1 MKNKKILVSLGIFTV
16 FSFLILSGCT
26 NIINDDRNNN
36 DYVCTKEYRP
46 ICGEI
51 EVQCIKAPCD
61 PVQQTFPNKC
71 MLEKNKAIFLYNGE
85 CKDKIKSS
93 NIPYYFIAIHNE
105 ALPDPLYPEIT
116 LEKSYITLK
125 EIITKADS
133 YNIKLTLMF
142 NPQWVDYIESN
153 SSRLEDLQSWKQN
166 GHEIAAHHHSIKHPN
181 WNGYTN
187 MPKNEAIVL
196 REKSRKDHVSE
207 EYLGTMDDYVNKLHE
222 INPSINSGCVGKFID
237 MPDNFIYDTCSGV
250 GNVGYP
256 GQKLLD
262 EDTKKGINE
271 YISSF
276 MVNGIE
282 RKYLA
287 HAQITTEEAL
297 SEAKE
302 IIESMGPTE
311 VYGAVAHSIK
321 NNPATDQGD
330 AIYILEYLD
339 FLHEKDPQTFK
350 SKTISEIIENKLLPI
365 KKISENSN
373 DNSIGKCGDGICDTV
388 ERNNPQ
394 ICQQDCN

>member
-1 MKNKKILVSLGIFTV
+1 MFSPLRYENGLFIKTFIIKTLMKNKSILVSLEIIAIFLL
-16 FSFLILSGCT
+16 LILGGYT
-26 NIINDDRNNN
+26 YIINDNERDSNERNGNS
-36 DYVCTKEYRP
+36 VCTNEYRP
-46 ICGEI
+46 ICGEVRI
-51 EVQCIKAPCD
+51 QCIRAPCD
-61 PVQQTFPNKC
+61 PIQQTFPNKC
-71 MLEKNKAIFLYNGE
+71 LLEKSKAIFLYNGE
-85 CKDKIKSS
+85 CKSEIKPS

-105 ALPDPLYPEIT
+105 ALPDPLYPELT

-142 NPQWVDYIESN
+142 NPQWVDYIESS
-153 SSRLEDLQSWKQN
+153 SSRVKDLQNWKQS

-187 MPKNEAIVL
+187 TPENEAIIF
-196 REKSRKDHVSE
+196 REKLRDDHISE
-207 EYLGTMDDYVNKLHE
+207 EYLGTMNDFIKKLQE

-237 MPDNFIYDTCSGV
+237 MPDEIIYDTCSGV

-256 GQKLLD
+256 GQELLD

-287 HAQITTEEAL
+287 HAQITTREAL

-302 IIESMGPTE
+302 IIESMDSTE
-311 VYGAVAHSIK
+311 IYGAVAHSIK
-321 NNPATDQGD
+321 NNPATGKGD
-330 AIYILEYLD
+330 ATYILEYLD
-339 FLHEKDPQTFK
+339 FLHEKDPQGSK
-350 SKTISEIIENKLLPI
+350 SKTISEIIENELLPI
-365 KKISENSN
+365 EKIS
-373 DNSIGKCGDGICDTV
+373 
-388 ERNNPQ
+388 
-394 ICQQDCN
+394 